1 MGGKKDLGA
10 FSAVNNHKIH
20 LEQPCKVA
28 TEIQWL
34 KLASVCSEK
43 NKEKE
48 DSIPGGL
55 VAETSLRK
63 VSTVPSRHRHGDPA
77 DWQEG
82 GSRCQAAPLSASS
95 WRDPGKGECCR
106 NALGNMRQARLSTW
120 PRARVMMSLI
130 ASRRPEAWCVCVC
143 VCVCVGGGWDGS
155 GGDQRQSSREETAQD
170 DRRHQYLRY
179 TALEE

>member
-1 MGGKKDLGA
+1 MA
-10 FSAVNNHKIH
+10 
-20 LEQPCKVA
+20 
-28 TEIQWL
+28 EIGFGL
-34 KLASVCSEK
+34 LRK

-63 VSTVPSRHRHGDPA
+63 VSTVPSRRRHGDPA

-106 NALGNMRQARLSTW
+106 NALGNMHQARLSTW

-143 VCVCVGGGWDGS
+143 VCVLVAGGTGQVGIKGRVQGKKLPRTTEGIS
-155 GGDQRQSSREETAQD
+155 
-170 DRRHQYLRY
+170 
-179 TALEE
+179 ALDTQP